1 MESDLG
7 ANQLKGQSTDGET
20 VSLRAEAECMREREA
35 ATREILEV
43 ISESR
48 DNEQPVFEVI
58 LENASR
64 LCNAPLAFLSLAN
77 AERTNVLIP
86 AHRGTRSEFG
96 SILDGFIEPI
106 TRTELVA
113 VRPIADGQIV
123 REDDIRDDETYRKG
137 DPRRRQMVDVEGA
150 RSVLGVPLIQ
160 RGKPLGAIILYRREV
175 QPFTADDVSLIES
188 FAAQAVIAIE
198 NVRQFKALE
207 NLNAE
212 LGNRVE
218 EQVGEIERMGR
229 LKRFLPSAVADTVIS
244 QGSDEM
250 LSSHRALLG
259 VLFCDIRG
267 FTAFCETAE
276 PEETIE
282 ILQTYHEEMGKLI
295 NAHGAGVDHRMGD
308 GIMVLFNDPLPCDD
322 PAGDAVRL
330 AIAMRARMAELSM
343 QWKRLGYRLGFG
355 VGVSLGYATVGMVG
369 FEGRF
374 DYTASGTAIN
384 LASRLCD
391 EAEDGEILLSPRAGV
406 AVEDDFQIES
416 RGEIHLKGIR
426 EPVDVFRLAGTATT

>member
-7 ANQLKGQSTDGET
+7 ANQLQGQSTDGDT
-20 VSLRAEAECMREREA
+20 VSLRAEAERMREREA

-48 DNEQPVFEVI
+48 DNEQPVFETI

-106 TRTELVA
+106 SRTELVA

-150 RSVLGVPLIQ
+150 RSVLGVPLVQ

-218 EQVGEIERMGR
+218 EQVGELERMGR

-244 QGSDEM
+244 QGSDEL

-343 QWKRLGYRLGFG
+343 QWKRLGYRL
-355 VGVSLGYATVGMVG
+355 V
-369 FEGRF
+369 
-374 DYTASGTAIN
+374 
-384 LASRLCD
+384 LASVSRWAMRRSEWSASKDGLTTRLQARRSTWLPD
-391 EAEDGEILLSPRAGV
+391 YAMRPKMAKSFSVRGPV
-406 AVEDDFQIES
+406 WQS
-416 RGEIHLKGIR
+416 RMT
-426 EPVDVFRLAGTATT
+426 FRLNPGERST